1 MLKWETAA
9 VDSFVAMPIGDSVKE
24 SIKLLS
30 ERRARKRG
38 ADCVTLADLDPV
50 KRLYFKAVPEAKR
63 NLEYEK
69 RIAEGETDLRE
80 RMALSARA
88 ILARE
93 IDLFKVEL
101 CDAQYFRCTCQNI
114 ELRGL
119 KKEIEAKL
127 RELGVTELIAD
138 LLPENERLM
147 AHHRLS
153 VAVSGCVNGCTMPE
167 MRPVGVVGAVRPVVS
182 DAAACDGCF
191 ICVDRCR
198 RNAILLRRGVPQI
211 DARACDHCGECV
223 KVCPH
228 GVFSAAETGYLIR
241 MGGKFGRFHQDGYE
255 IFKIADKD
263 TLLRSLGALVE
274 TIRAAAATE
283 ESVTSILNRVGID
296 GLLDRCREA

>member
-1 MLKWETAA
+1 MDWEAAAA
-9 VDSFVAMPIGDSVKE
+9 VDFVAMPIGDSVKE

-30 ERRARKRG
+30 ERRARQRG
-38 ADCVTLADLDPV
+38 ATRVELEDLAPV

-63 NLEYEK
+63 QLEYEK

-80 RMALSARA
+80 RMARSARA

-93 IDLFKVEL
+93 VDLFKVEL
-101 CDAQYFRCTCQNI
+101 CHAQYFRCISQNI
-114 ELRGL
+114 EVREL
-119 KKEIEAKL
+119 KKEIETRL
-127 RELGVTELIAD
+127 RALGVTDLIAD

-167 MRPVGVVGAVRPVVS
+167 LRPVGVAGAARPIIT
-182 DAAACDGCF
+182 DAAACDGCY

-198 RNAILLRRGVPQI
+198 RNAILLRHGTPEI
-211 DARACDHCGECV
+211 DQRVCDHCGNCI
-223 KVCPH
+223 KFCPQD
-228 GVFSAAETGYLIR
+228 VYTAAETGYRIW

-263 TLLRSLGALVE
+263 TLFKSLEALVA
-274 TIRAAAATE
+274 TIREAAATE
-283 ESVTSILNRVGID
+283 ESVTSILNRVGIA
-296 GLLDRCREA
+296 GLLDKCRDA